1 MKDRHPIGKP
11 AACEAGTNQGVTG
24 TPNAERRTP
33 SAEINGKPARYE
45 GLDMLRGLAA
55 FVVVLIHT
63 QALPNDAVK
72 ALLLDLLS
80 PANAVFAIMAGFFML
95 EGLRKRAEARAWL
108 TSRLQRLVLPYL
120 LWTAFYLLLNVGFDA
135 LSHKPSSFVFS
146 DWRFWWGVLF
156 CGGGATHLWF
166 LPTLFY
172 AQCLLFMVWVT
183 GRKRLSEEALLAFYA
198 WVGVC
203 VLCIYPLIETPYL
216 RKVAFMIGYVFLGG
230 VPIIVA
236 PFLAVQRSRLIGLM
250 AVVLL
255 SLGVLRLLANY
266 GNNNIVLD
274 MLRAV
279 SWVLLARAVW
289 LRVPVKFFA
298 SAGDCSMGIY
308 LIHIV
313 FVSGAPVLL
322 RAAGVFATGSAQ
334 TLVVAVAAFLASW
347 GAVHGLRK
355 LRVPGM

>member
-1 MKDRHPIGKP
+1 MKDRQPIGKP
-11 AACEAGTNQGVTG
+11 AARGAGTNQGGTG
-24 TPNAERRTP
+24 TPNAERRTLN
-33 SAEINGKPARYE
+33 AEVTGKPARYE

-63 QALPNDAVK
+63 QALPNDDVK
-72 ALLLDLLS
+72 AMLLDLLP

-95 EGLRKRAEARAWL
+95 EGLRKRAEAGVWL
-108 TSRLQRLVLPYL
+108 TSRFQRLVLPYL
-120 LWTAFYLLLNVGFDA
+120 LWTAFYILLNMVFDA
-135 LSHKPSSFVFS
+135 LSHKPSSFMSS
-146 DWRFWWGVLF
+146 DWRFWRDVLL
-156 CGGGATHLWF
+156 CGQGATHLWF

-172 AQCLLFMVWVT
+172 AQCFLFLVWIT
-183 GRKRLSEEALLAFYA
+183 GRKRLSEEPLSAFCA
-198 WVGVC
+198 GVGAC
-203 VLCIYPLIETPYL
+203 VLCAYPLIETPYL
-216 RKVAFMIGYVFLGG
+216 RKVAFMAGYVFLGG

-236 PFLAVQRSRLIGLM
+236 PFLAAQRSRLIRLV

-255 SLGVLRLLANY
+255 GLGVLRLLAGY
-266 GNNNIVLD
+266 GTHIVLD

-289 LRVPVKFFA
+289 FRVPVKLLA

-313 FVSGAPVLL
+313 FVAGAPVLL
-322 RAAGVFATGSAQ
+322 RAVGVLAAGSSQ
-334 TLVVAVAAFLASW
+334 TLAVAVAAFLASW